1 MSPNLFD
8 SNKKSSF
15 VLVNGTTDK
24 TNKNYSLFLR
34 KIKANMFP
42 WRHPYILS
50 PRLSGSYTVE
60 AAVLVP
66 IFLIFS
72 MLILFVLKSV
82 YTQWKVGIVL
92 DELSQTA
99 AVYNNSLFTKESI
112 YGLFLADLKKDD
124 VPMDF
129 VEGGYLGF
137 DFSESY
143 VDEYRV
149 CLDVTYRLQ
158 YPLTFL
164 GNQGFI
170 IHQRRCAR
178 IWNGFDPNQNKD
190 GEAYVY
196 VAKYGTVYHLS
207 RYCSYID
214 PTIRSVTKEDLPK
227 ARNSSGSKYKKC
239 DCCKG
244 KQDCYYITSW
254 GECYHSDISCSA
266 LKRTIYRM
274 KLQEAEESYSR
285 CSKCG

>member
-34 KIKANMFP
+34 KIKANMFL

-99 AVYNNSLFTKESI
+99 AVYNNSLLTKESI

-124 VPMDF
+124 VPMEF
-129 VEGGYLGF
+129 VKGGYLGF